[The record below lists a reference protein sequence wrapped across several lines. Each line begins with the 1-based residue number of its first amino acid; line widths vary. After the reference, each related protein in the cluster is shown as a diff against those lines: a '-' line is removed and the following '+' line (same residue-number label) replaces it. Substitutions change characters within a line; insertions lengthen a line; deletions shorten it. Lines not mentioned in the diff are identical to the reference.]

1 LFTKVVAVALA
12 GVPLVVVMAGLVEVM
27 VGVVEEEE
35 EEAGVVEVVGVVLTI
50 EYERI
55 VQLGSK
61 IRENHRAFCPSVMA
75 VTWALIQLAS

>member
-27 VGVVEEEE
+27 VGVVEE

>member
-50 EYERI
+50 E
-55 VQLGSK
+55 V
-61 IRENHRAFCPSVMA
+61 
-75 VTWALIQLAS
+75 